1 MKDRVRGILIQNGSI
16 ALMHRIK
23 KINNEVLDYYV
34 VPGGGVENGE
44 SLEEALKREMLEEVG
59 IGIRIYNSKDLYT
72 LNTDTELQHFMLIE
86 QTSGLFGTGNGEEF
100 SRNDR
105 GIYHMEMILL
115 NDLLNGEISLLP
127 DEFRIF
133 LIDLLSNFDNIDTLN
148 SRDLLMD

>member
-59 IGIRIYNSKDLYT
+59 IGIRIYPHKLRHTFATRCFEKGMDPLVVQALMGHSNYATTISYT
-72 LNTDTELQHFMLIE
+72 HVLDDKLKKEVESVGSFFE
-86 QTSGLFGTGNGEEF
+86 
-100 SRNDR
+100 
-105 GIYHMEMILL
+105 
-115 NDLLNGEISLLP
+115 
-127 DEFRIF
+127 
-133 LIDLLSNFDNIDTLN
+133 
-148 SRDLLMD
+148 